1 MKTNILGCKLGRTA
15 SKTSVQWADE
25 GRIDCYFR
33 VFGLRSEQDQ
43 SEDRHAAHQAQPSM
57 GARRRKTSD
66 DDHTA
71 PVDPWVPYWLPV
83 LGNKAR
89 NGTLMQEIQKSVPGF
104 SACTRSR
111 DVFSHI

>member
-43 SEDRHAAHQAQPSM
+43 SEDRHAAHQAQPWEQGAGRRAMMITQPQLIPGYHTGFLCWETKPEM
-57 GARRRKTSD
+57 G
-66 DDHTA
+66 
-71 PVDPWVPYWLPV
+71 L
-83 LGNKAR
+83 
-89 NGTLMQEIQKSVPGF
+89 
-104 SACTRSR
+104 
-111 DVFSHI
+111 